1 MKRHLI
7 NRLWQPMMK
16 SRTKEKNMR
25 TYVHVRFKPSDKK
38 TYAYIADGDAEE
50 LKQFTHAVVD
60 SPYAAL
66 TIVDIIKFSALDEST
81 YNGEY
86 KDVVAMFNLDY
97 YNEKQDK
104 RNRKQA
110 IEKELR
116 RRVAARKLEDNFAE
130 LLKNDDEGMKLL
142 EEFKK
147 L

>member
-1 MKRHLI
+1 
-7 NRLWQPMMK
+7 
-16 SRTKEKNMR
+16 MR
-25 TYVHVRFKPSDKK
+25 SYVHVRFKSSDKK
-38 TYAYIADGDAEE
+38 TFVYLADGDVEE

-60 SPYAAL
+60 SPYSAL
-66 TIVDIIKFSALDEST
+66 TIVEVVKFGELDEST

-97 YNEKQDK
+97 YNEKQD
-104 RNRKQA
+104 RKLRKMA
-110 IEKELR
+110 LEKELR

-130 LLKNDDEGMKLL
+130 LLKNDEEGMKLL